1 MMDFEWKPPVE
12 TKFVHSCVAMC
23 LQHQAFNKQELTD
36 IGIRGRLQF
45 TWHLSSSSSF
55 QTSSSSFLQM
65 PSMICFWRNRSW
77 IGNWKQEEIAIK
89 EILIM
94 KTMFPKG
101 NRVLT
106 PLWMTLIGKTYL
118 LNNIYLFA
126 EIMSLKWSLSRSLNS
141 LKKKIGKVFVD
152 SKWEINFFPLFLDKG
167 RYKKKT
173 FFFWLSFPNVG
184 GWGGWFPSKVQTP
197 QNPPK
202 SPRKSPFSTQIS
214 I

>member
-77 IGNWKQEEIAIK
+77 IGNWNQEEIAIK
-89 EILIM
+89 EIM
-94 KTMFPKG
+94 KTMLPKG

-106 PLWMTLIGKTYL
+106 LLWMTLTGKTCL
-118 LNNIYLFA
+118 LNNIYLFS

-167 RYKKKT
+167 RYKKKR
-173 FFFWLSFPNVG
+173 FFWDIIPKCGLVG
-184 GWGGWFPSKVQTP
+184 WLIPKQGS
-197 QNPPK
+197 NP
-202 SPRKSPFSTQIS
+202 
-214 I
+214 